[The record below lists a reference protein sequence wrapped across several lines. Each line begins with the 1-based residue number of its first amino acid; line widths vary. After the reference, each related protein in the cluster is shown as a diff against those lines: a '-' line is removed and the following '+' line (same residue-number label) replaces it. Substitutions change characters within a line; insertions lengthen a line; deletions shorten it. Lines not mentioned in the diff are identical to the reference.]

1 MNESIDIWKERIEK
15 YSKETSQFI
24 DKWIDHL
31 DEKGTKLKDKWI
43 EQSQTIDKQNRLLE
57 SLKKKEELNQKTI
70 QSLQQKL
77 KDKDSN
83 KNQQRMNDLSNSLKE
98 KNEIVGKLLRH
109 VQAQQKQLDEK
120 NVKVQK
126 LEETL
131 NQSKKIISET
141 QYRLN
146 QSKIMLKELQEE
158 RLKVQ
163 KEHQRTTKLLQTYKA
178 KLEEAA
184 SESTVRH
191 YEHLIKTLTDQL
203 FQVTE
208 RTEEIDREMYQENN
222 KNREFEE
229 LLEQEK
235 LRATEYLSDIKH
247 MKLEYEK
254 VISEREQ
261 LYGLLTKYK
270 DEMNTYISQ
279 LENEREIVTSQ
290 RAEMHELENWL
301 NEEWNERERLQ
312 IEYENLIAQRA
323 EIFFER
329 ETTTSELKKKMDL
342 EQRMERGF
350 DKIFQYVKLSPT
362 FYKDYRQLKDPSE
375 RMSLEVG
382 LIEME
387 IAYRMG
393 KPKYRRN
400 IVRTKEHHYYECEWG
415 TNIGLPG
422 RIYVRNEGS
431 GCVVERISR
440 IKDGGSKLSQDR
452 VIDWLKK
459 Q

>member
-1 MNESIDIWKERIEK
+1 MNQSVDTWKDKIER
-15 YSKETSQFI
+15 YTKETTRFI
-24 DKWIDHL
+24 DKWVDHL
-31 DEKGTKLKDKWI
+31 DEKGTELKDKWI
-43 EQSQTIDKQNRLLE
+43 EQSQTIEKQNRLLE
-57 SLKKKEELNQKTI
+57 SLKKKEQLNQKTI
-70 QSLQQKL
+70 QTLQEKL
-77 KDKDSN
+77 KARESN
-83 KNQQRMNDLSNSLKE
+83 TSQQQTNDLAKALKE
-98 KNEIVGKLLRH
+98 KNEVVGKLLRH

-120 NVKVQK
+120 NIAVQR
-126 LEETL
+126 LEDTL
-131 NQSKKIISET
+131 QQSEKAISET

-146 QSKIMLKELQEE
+146 QSKAMLIELQEE

-163 KEHQRTTKLLQTYKA
+163 KEQQRTTKLLQTYKE

-184 SESTVRH
+184 SENTVRH

-208 RTEEIDREMYQENN
+208 RTEEIDREMNQENN
-222 KNREFEE
+222 KNQKFEE
-229 LLEQEK
+229 LLVQEK
-235 LRATEYLSDIKH
+235 ARASQYLQNIEI
-247 MKLEYEK
+247 MKGDYEK
-254 VISEREQ
+254 VVSEREQ

-270 DEMNTYISQ
+270 DEMNTYMTQ
-279 LENEREIVTSQ
+279 LEDERIATSLQ
-290 RAEMHELENWL
+290 RAEMQELENWL
-301 NEEWNERERLQ
+301 NEELNERERLQ
-312 IEYENLIAQRA
+312 IEYEKLVTQRTNT
-323 EIFFER
+323 FFER
-329 ETTTSELKKKMDL
+329 EATTSELKKKMDL

-350 DKIFQYVKLSPT
+350 DKVFQYVKLSNT

-400 IVRTKEHHYYECEWG
+400 VVKTKDQNYYECEWG
-415 TNIGLPG
+415 FNIGLPG

-440 IKDGGSKLSQDR
+440 VKDGGSKLSQDR
-452 VIDWLKK
+452 VIDWLKN

>member
-1 MNESIDIWKERIEK
+1 MNESIDVWKERIEK

-77 KDKDSN
+77 KEKDSS

-98 KNEIVGKLLRH
+98 KNEIVSKLLRH

-120 NVKVQK
+120 NIKVQN

-131 NQSKKIISET
+131 SQSEKIISET

-146 QSKIMLKELQEE
+146 QSKMMLKELQEE

-235 LRATEYLSDIKH
+235 ARATEYLSDIKH

-270 DEMNTYISQ
+270 DEMNAYISQ

-312 IEYENLIAQRA
+312 IEYENLIAQRT
-323 EIFFER
+323 EVFFER

-350 DKIFQYVKLSPT
+350 DKVFQYVKLSPT

-387 IAYRMG
+387 ISYRMG

-400 IVRTKEHHYYECEWG
+400 IVRTKEHHYYE
-415 TNIGLPG
+415 
-422 RIYVRNEGS
+422 
-431 GCVVERISR
+431 
-440 IKDGGSKLSQDR
+440 
-452 VIDWLKK
+452 
-459 Q
+459 

>member
-1 MNESIDIWKERIEK
+1 MNQSVDTWKDKIER
-15 YSKETSQFI
+15 YTKETTRFI
-24 DKWIDHL
+24 DKWVDHL
-31 DEKGTKLKDKWI
+31 DEKGTELKDKWI
-43 EQSQTIDKQNRLLE
+43 EQSQTIEKQNRLLE
-57 SLKKKEELNQKTI
+57 SLKKKEQLNQKTI
-70 QSLQQKL
+70 QTLQEKL
-77 KDKDSN
+77 KARESN
-83 KNQQRMNDLSNSLKE
+83 TSQQRTNDLSKALKE
-98 KNEIVGKLLRH
+98 KNEVVGKLLRH

-120 NVKVQK
+120 NIAVQR
-126 LEETL
+126 LEDTL
-131 NQSKKIISET
+131 QESEKAISET
-141 QYRLN
+141 QYRLS
-146 QSKIMLKELQEE
+146 QSKAMLKELQEE

-163 KEHQRTTKLLQTYKA
+163 KEQQRTTKLLQTYKE

-184 SESTVRH
+184 SENTVRH

-208 RTEEIDREMYQENN
+208 RTEEIDREMDQESN
-222 KNREFEE
+222 KNQKFEE
-229 LLEQEK
+229 LLVQEK
-235 LRATEYLSDIKH
+235 ARASQYLQDIEI
-247 MKLEYEK
+247 MKRDYEK
-254 VISEREQ
+254 VVSEREQ

-270 DEMNTYISQ
+270 DEMNTYMTQ
-279 LENEREIVTSQ
+279 LEDERQATSLQ
-290 RAEMHELENWL
+290 RAEMEELENWL

-312 IEYENLIAQRA
+312 VEYEKLITQRTDT
-323 EIFFER
+323 FFER
-329 ETTTSELKKKMDL
+329 EATTSELKKKMDL

-350 DKIFQYVKLSPT
+350 DKVFQYVKLSNT

-400 IVRTKEHHYYECEWG
+400 VVKTKDQNYYECEWG
-415 TNIGLPG
+415 FSIGLPG

-440 IKDGGSKLSQDR
+440 VKHGGSKLSQDR
-452 VIDWLKK
+452 VIDWLKN